1 MTDLRKTLLQ
11 LRNVPKPSSQA
22 ICDLDNKFAEKL
34 LMRYHVIAYVMQ
46 ELNRC
51 FVFDDYLVPPT
62 PEEVL
67 EMKPVLLAN
76 ELYST
81 ESLIELAADRIVPV
95 VSQYSNFI
103 SDILKLFY
111 SARAFTLQP
120 LRDKTIRE
128 LIWRLPEDPE
138 HRIYRY
144 IEVSKDCT
152 VYFIRNRYMLIS
164 NRGSKS
170 NENESNIDLVTIIDL
185 GTMIYQM
192 LNEDYDYYL
201 PTSNPSTGRLKPVY
215 CTYDARVIN
224 YKIYLCDVSTTY
236 PYVNTFCE
244 SISKRQTHTFN
255 AIFPKVEN
263 ISIHNDT
270 WDEIKRTMG
279 ITDIDHIL
287 IEQEASYA

>member
-11 LRNVPKPSSQA
+11 LKNIEKPSNQA
-22 ICDLDNKFAEKL
+22 ICDLNNSFAEKL
-34 LMRYHVIAYVMQ
+34 LIKYHVISYVMQ

-67 EMKPVLLAN
+67 EMKPVVLAN

-81 ESLIELAADRIVPV
+81 ESLIELAADRVVPIV
-95 VSQYSNFI
+95 SEYTDFI
-103 SDILKLFY
+103 SEVLKLFY
-111 SARAFTLQP
+111 SAKSFTLQP

-144 IEVSKDCT
+144 IQVSNDCT
-152 VYFIRNRYMLIS
+152 IYFIRNRYMLIT
-164 NRGSKS
+164 NRGTKS
-170 NENESNIDLVTIIDL
+170 NDRESHIDLVTIVDM
-185 GTMIYQM
+185 GTMVYQM

-201 PTSNPSTGRLKPVY
+201 PTDNPSTGRLKPVY
-215 CTYDARVIN
+215 CKYDARVIN
-224 YKIYLCDVSTTY
+224 YKIYLSDVSTTY

-255 AIFPKVEN
+255 AIFPKVKD
-263 ISIHNDT
+263 ISIHNQT
-270 WDEIKRTMG
+270 WDTIKRTMG
-279 ITDIDHIL
+279 IPN
-287 IEQEASYA
+287 IESVLSRQEALYV